1 MLVLG
6 AGLAGMLAA
15 YELTKAGYKVQ
26 VLEFQ
31 GRTGEQLD
39 PARRRHGDRD
49 WRRHAEGGLCARQ
62 LPQPRPGA
70 FPTPPDPAALLPG
83 TGVELN
89 LCADQHQRHDPF
101 GQGVWRGAQRHREL
115 AVDFNGH
122 VAELMV
128 KAANAG
134 ALDNTITRAD
144 KEKLLIAMREWG
156 ILDKSDRYTSS
167 IRFRIR
173 AAITRPPAAA

>member
-1 MLVLG
+1 VTEIGG
-6 AGLAGMLAA
+6 ATQKVGFAPGNYLNPGLAHSLHH
-15 YELTKAGYKVQ
+15 
-26 VLEFQ
+26 
-31 GRTGEQLD
+31 R
-39 PARRRHGDRD
+39 PCCIIARNWG
-49 WRRHAEGGLCARQ
+49 
-62 LPQPRPGA
+62 
-70 FPTPPDPAALLPG
+70 G
-83 TGVELN
+83 TGTLY
-89 LCADQHQRHDPF
+89 ADQHQRHDPF

-167 IRFRIR
+167 IRFRFAR
-173 AAITRPPAAA
+173 L